1 MTTGQQPP
9 AVHPRAS
16 GGKSHGR
23 QTFPRRVRDLVRASV
38 RAGYYVDEPLME
50 DRLVAQL
57 DASRS
62 SVRAALQQ
70 LADEGFLSR
79 HRGRGTTVLRRGLKV
94 RLRDVTSLSDERPG
108 LATNPDDVV
117 DIVLTEQRTVP
128 STPLLRERLAVE
140 DDVVRM
146 NENTFVVAD
155 EVIGVRTAYFST
167 RYGPTTWQGSG
178 DMDEVFAQV
187 FGTRVGMVRTEV
199 GCTVADDR
207 TCTLFGVPQGS
218 MVLVREQTMLDVH
231 GAPVQVVF
239 DNYRA
244 DRVTFVDDSAPL
256 AG

>member
-1 MTTGQQPP
+1 VSDHPY
-9 AVHPRAS
+9 ALHPRAT
-16 GGKSHGR
+16 GGSAHGR

-94 RLRDVTSLSDERPG
+94 RLRDVTSLSDDRPESS
-108 LATNPDDVV
+108 DDLV

-128 STPLLRERLAVE
+128 STPLLRERLGVDE
-140 DDVVRM
+140 DVLRM

-167 RYGPTTWQGSG
+167 RYGPTTWQGTG
-178 DMDEVFAQV
+178 DMQEVFARV
-187 FGTRVGMVRTEV
+187 FGTRVGLVRTEV
-199 GCTVADDR
+199 GCTMADDR
-207 TCTLFGVPQGS
+207 TGSLFGVPQGS
-218 MVLVREQTMLDVH
+218 MVLVREQTMFDTH
-231 GAPVQVVF
+231 GVPVQVVF

-244 DRVTFVDDSAPL
+244 DRVSFVDDSAPL
-256 AG
+256 PG